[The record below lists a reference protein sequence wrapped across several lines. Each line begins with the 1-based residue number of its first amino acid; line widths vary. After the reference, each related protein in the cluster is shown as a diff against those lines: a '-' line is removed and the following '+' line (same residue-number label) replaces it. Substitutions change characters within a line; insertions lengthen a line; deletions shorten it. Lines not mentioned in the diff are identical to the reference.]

1 MNFLDLVN
9 DVNNE
14 VNEVPL
20 TSSNFS
26 SAKGFYSL
34 AKRAVNNSIRKINT
48 VTTNWPWNH
57 ITKTILTVAGTARYD
72 YPSDAKTLDF
82 NTFRIKRTTDTPTYP
97 LINIIYEEY
106 VQRNFIDDEYSL
118 NSSLY
123 GSSVYG
129 SSFYSSF
136 AGVSVP
142 RYVSR
147 TPDRQFVL
155 YPIPDKVYEVIY
167 EYYSVPTDL
176 SAYDDTPTIPAQFR
190 TAILE
195 GAMYYVNLFR
205 RDPQEAQLR
214 EELFKDQI
222 KDMRRIYI
230 NRYPYVRSTRI
241 LRPYQMGNYIRTS

>member
-26 SAKGFYSL
+26 SAGGFYSL

-57 ITKTILTVAGTARYD
+57 TTQETSTVTGTARYS
-72 YPSDAKTLDF
+72 YPADAKTLDF
-82 NTFRIKRTTDTPTYP
+82 NTFRIKRTSTTPTYP
-97 LINIIYEEY
+97 LTNIIYEEY
-106 VQRNFIDDEYSL
+106 VQRNFIDDEYETDTSIRDT
-118 NSSLY
+118 
-123 GSSVYG
+123 
-129 SSFYSSF
+129 
-136 AGVSVP
+136 P

-147 TPDRQFVL
+147 TPDREFVL
-155 YPIPDKVYEVIY
+155 NPIPDDVYTIVY
-167 EYYSVPTDL
+167 EYYSIPDDL
-176 SAYDDTPTIPAQFR
+176 SAYDDTSTIPAQFR

-214 EELFKDQI
+214 EQLFKDQI

-230 NRYPYVRSTRI
+230 NRYPYVRSTKI
-241 LRPYQMGNYIRTS
+241 LRPHPINSYVRTS